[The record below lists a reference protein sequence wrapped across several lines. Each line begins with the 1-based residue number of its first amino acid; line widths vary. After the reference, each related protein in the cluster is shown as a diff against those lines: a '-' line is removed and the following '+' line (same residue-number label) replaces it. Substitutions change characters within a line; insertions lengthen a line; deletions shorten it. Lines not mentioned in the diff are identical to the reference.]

1 MSFSS
6 FVDQTG
12 EKLARTVDRRKFLKG
27 MCVSIFS
34 LATGTVL
41 TITLDKASIARAS
54 SYCPNGYSIQQTC
67 GCTPEDN
74 IYCNQINSNYCSGY
88 KCAGGCSHDTNWG
101 GSGCWCTLE
110 CTGGSCGY
118 TVYYVCCDCHCA
130 GQGCTCGEGFIVN
143 YANKGPDC

>member
-12 EKLARTVDRRKFLKG
+12 EKLARTVDRRKFLKR

-34 LATGTVL
+34 LTTGAVL
-41 TITLDKASIARAS
+41 TFVLDKSSIADAS
-54 SYCPNGYSIQQTC
+54 GYCPYGNIDQSC
-67 GCTPEDN
+67 GCQPSYG
-74 IYCNQINSNYCSGY
+74 IYCTQLNSNYCSGHT
-88 KCAGGCSHDTNWG
+88 CSGGCSHDTNWG

-118 TVYYVCCDCHCA
+118 TVYYICCDCHCA
-130 GQGCTCGEGFIVN
+130 GQGCTCAEGYIVN
-143 YANKGPDC
+143 YDRNNPDC